1 MTERLRLNGAK
12 RSALK
17 KEHWKVNLQT
27 PCEQK
32 DNLINAQTHF
42 YKTQTDVHEI
52 CKQLVEERFPKADR
66 DVMRKYNSSS
76 GNRYNSTTF
85 TTMDACFVLK
95 NVQSGDAGE
104 TRINFGLG
112 SDVSVAL
119 NHDKM
124 IANGLNP
131 FVECQSHKAG
141 GTNNPQINTDRSANE
156 TWLNNNFNQLHGYGY
171 EDRNPFALEVVNT
184 GGCHSRAYAI
194 QDWQDNLVLAFE
206 SARVELIQCHRMYY
220 EYCKTNQDTMCT
232 VIDQAKYLD
241 EIQEYWSDIDQSV
254 LVSGDNLSTNLAV
267 VSEDRLA
274 QLKAMAN
281 NRRAKDD
288 SLKEATIW
296 WEQRAKERQA

>member
-1 MTERLRLNGAK
+1 
-12 RSALK
+12 
-17 KEHWKVNLQT
+17 
-27 PCEQK
+27 
-32 DNLINAQTHF
+32 
-42 YKTQTDVHEI
+42 
-52 CKQLVEERFPKADR
+52 
-66 DVMRKYNSSS
+66 MRKYNGSN
-76 GNRYNSTTF
+76 NRYASNSF

-104 TRINFGLG
+104 TRIDFGLD

-156 TWLNNNFNQLHGYGY
+156 TWLNDNFNQLHGYGN

-194 QDWQDNLVLAFE
+194 QDWQDNLVLAHE

-232 VIDQAKYLD
+232 G
-241 EIQEYWSDIDQSV
+241 S
-254 LVSGDNLSTNLAV
+254 
-267 VSEDRLA
+267 
-274 QLKAMAN
+274 
-281 NRRAKDD
+281 
-288 SLKEATIW
+288 
-296 WEQRAKERQA
+296 